1 MMCNIWLIKNLT
13 MIALLAIPVLMLLV
27 VILSVGYLYI
37 TFTDTSNGIP
47 DVIPAYHMYR
57 VDLSNINR

>member
-1 MMCNIWLIKNLT
+1 MCNIWLIKNLT

-27 VILSVGYLYI
+27 VILSVGYFYI
-37 TFTDTSNGIP
+37 TFADTSNGIP
-47 DVIPAYHMYR
+47 DVIPAYHMHR